1 MNKNST
7 ELKKQELYEK
17 LSECKRK
24 MDDLA
29 WGIRSNE
36 DFKEFCKWSN
46 KEKEYRKALAK
57 IDTRR

>member
-1 MNKNST
+1 MNKNRT

-29 WGIRSNE
+29 WGIQTNE
-36 DFKEFCKWSN
+36 DFKKFIDWSN
-46 KEKEYRKALAK
+46 KAKEYRKAIAK
-57 IDTRR
+57 LNTRR

>member
-29 WGIRSNE
+29 WGIRTNE
-36 DFKEFCKWSN
+36 DFIEFGKWSN
-46 KEKEYRKALAK
+46 KANLYRKALAK
-57 IDTRR
+57 LN